1 MSTPRVVLV
10 SGFGPTHKN
19 DRYVRGTLFDPKAAS
34 AVERGYFAGRG
45 NFSLREL
52 GFEYRGVRYPLMRP
66 RRWTVP
72 HLTTF
77 TLESI
82 LERSGTDY
90 AVIDTAEVWNGT
102 AVAPAGKVD
111 VVLLS
116 TTFIWDRATLGKALA
131 WIGEHLPRVPVIL
144 GGQYSNL
151 KWPWIMRQH
160 PEVTAV
166 VRGDAELALPA
177 LLAALNRGGRVTD
190 IPNLV
195 YRNADDAVRANP
207 VEYIDLDAEPAPSF
221 PGRFPSVP
229 YESMRGCPFTCKFC
243 SFPAASPKWRYRSA
257 GKVRDDWVGYAER
270 NGATFVKAMDST
282 FTVPPARLRQLLGIL
297 PEVGLAW
304 EAYSRA
310 NSIRDEAIVAALAQA
325 HCRTLSIGFESMSED
340 SLRHMNKKVT
350 AVANRRAF
358 ELLRG
363 SPVGYR
369 CSFMVGYPGE
379 RPEDYLL
386 THEFLT
392 NEFAGHFTLSVF
404 GVSDETMPLWEDRER
419 FEIEVLDPDNPDFS
433 WRHVGMDVE
442 TAYALN
448 HRTLDEVRRR
458 NDAAVL
464 IIWQDAYQ
472 RWLMPQLS
480 RDGNFAVEKTVERI
494 AMLPRDHPDPRD
506 GLPVLDTLLD
516 KLAAVGCR
524 RGDPRTYSAEPLITD

>member
-1 MSTPRVVLV
+1 MRTYRVALV

-19 DRYVRGTLFDPKAAS
+19 DRYVRGTLFDPKAAPT
-34 AVERGYFAGRG
+34 VERGYFAGRG

-82 LERSGTDY
+82 LDRSGTDVV
-90 AVIDTAEVWNGT
+90 VIDTADVWNGT
-102 AVAPAGKVD
+102 AVAPAGTVD

-116 TTFIWDRATLGKALA
+116 TTFIWDRATLSKALA
-131 WIGEHLPRVPVIL
+131 WIGEHLPGIPVVL

-151 KWPWIMRQH
+151 KWPWIMREH
-160 PEVTAV
+160 SEVTAV
-166 VRGDAELALPA
+166 VRGDAELALPM
-177 LLAALNRGGRVTD
+177 LLAALRRGGLVVD

-195 YRNADDAVRANP
+195 HRDGDGAVRANR

-221 PGRFPSVP
+221 RGRFPSVP

-257 GKVRDDWVGYAER
+257 GKIRDDWVGYAER

-282 FTVPPARLRQLLGIL
+282 FTVPPTRLRQLLRIL
-297 PEVGLAW
+297 PEVGLGW

-310 NSIRDEAIVAALAQA
+310 NSIRDEATVAALARA

-392 NEFAGHFTLSVF
+392 EEFAGHFTLSVF

-419 FEIEVLDPDNPDFS
+419 FGIEVLDPANPDFS

-480 RDGNFAVEKTVERI
+480 REGNFAVEKTVERI
-494 AMLPRDHPDPRD
+494 AMLPRDLPDPRD

-516 KLAAVGCR
+516 TLAAVGCR
-524 RGDPRTYSAEPLITD
+524 RGDPRTYSAESLITD